1 MGISAFVQRSND
13 STLQAR
19 QGEPHGIATRHSLGL
34 DTAAYVAEVS
44 IVLADDLAA
53 HEVLGTL
60 QTTVSIDIA

>member
-1 MGISAFVQRSND
+1 M
-13 STLQAR
+13 QAR